1 MIMHGA
7 NGRASPMDD
16 AIRLEGK
23 MREKDEQIRSLT
35 AQLQALKVSA
45 AGV

>member
-1 MIMHGA
+1 M
-7 NGRASPMDD
+7 ND
-16 AIRLEGK
+16 AVRLEGK

-45 AGV
+45 AGA